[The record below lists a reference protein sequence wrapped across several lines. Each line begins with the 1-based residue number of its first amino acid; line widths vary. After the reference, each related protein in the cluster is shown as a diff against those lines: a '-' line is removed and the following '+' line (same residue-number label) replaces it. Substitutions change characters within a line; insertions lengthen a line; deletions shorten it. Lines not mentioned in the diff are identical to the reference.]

1 MLWLLWWKDDK
12 NNQEPFFQGKNK
24 KKLRRHIRWVKIENF
39 EELLFINGSWCT
51 LVRNVMANL
60 FVWHFQWIVKNISFW
75 FFLDLIFLTTNLV
88 FCKDHCTILSAPTEK
103 LLTFLKFTW
112 LDLPEVSQ
120 RPRRLEPSFWVI
132 GVVWYFF
139 SVFLESHFIDKLIFQ
154 SPFFYHK
161 KAPTEK
167 KEITE
172 SFFMPF

>member
-1 MLWLLWWKDDK
+1 M
-12 NNQEPFFQGKNK
+12 
-24 KKLRRHIRWVKIENF
+24 
-39 EELLFINGSWCT
+39 NGSWCT

-60 FVWHFQWIVKNISFW
+60 FVWHFQWIVQNISFW

-139 SVFLESHFIDKLIFQ
+139 PFFWNLILLLIFFKVLF
-154 SPFFYHK
+154 STTK
-161 KAPTEK
+161 KTPSEK
-167 KEITE
+167 KVMTE
-172 SFFMPF
+172 SFVMIFKLGCKLSQNTKNNRLNW